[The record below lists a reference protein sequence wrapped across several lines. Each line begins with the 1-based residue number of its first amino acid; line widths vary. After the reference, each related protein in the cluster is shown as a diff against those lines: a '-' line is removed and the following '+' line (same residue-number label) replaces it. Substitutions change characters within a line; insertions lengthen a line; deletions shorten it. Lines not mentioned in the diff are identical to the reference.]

1 MSMYNSHVIAGRII
15 EIRNDRVLTQQ
26 GDTICT
32 YHFRYYM
39 LPDEEIWTEEQSIS
53 RETPGTPQ
61 EPIHDKQ
68 HHRLLELVRR
78 WHLAW
83 PRFLHMKKS
92 ANRI

>member
-1 MSMYNSHVIAGRII
+1 MYKSHVIAGRII

-26 GDTICT
+26 GDTTCT

-39 LPDEEIWTEEQSIS
+39 LPDEETWTETRSIS
-53 RETPGTPQ
+53 RGTPETPQ
-61 EPIHDKQ
+61 EPISPKQ
-68 HHRLLELVRR
+68 HRFLGLGGR
-78 WHLAW
+78 WHIAW